1 MLIYG
6 GNNMSIKN
14 LSSQEYDILNKIAAK
29 TEQSASGAVDIYDY
43 LTPEEIDVF
52 INLLSKTN

>member
-1 MLIYG
+1 MSIYG

-14 LSSQEYDILNKIAAK
+14 LSSQEYDILNKIADK
-29 TEQSASGAVDIYDY
+29 TELASGSVDICDY

>member
-14 LSSQEYDILNKIAAK
+14 LSSQEYDILNKIADK
-29 TEQSASGAVDIYDY
+29 TELASGAVDIFDY

>member
-14 LSSQEYDILNKIAAK
+14 LSSQEYDILNKIADK
-29 TEQSASGAVDIYDY
+29 TELASWAVDICDY

>member
-14 LSSQEYDILNKIAAK
+14 LSSQEYDILNKIADK
-29 TEQSASGAVDIYDY
+29 TELASGAVDICDY

-52 INLLSKTN
+52 INFLSKTN

>member
-1 MLIYG
+1 
-6 GNNMSIKN
+6 MSIKN

-29 TEQSASGAVDIYDY
+29 TEQSASGAVDIFDY